1 MSVCERDDARGL
13 VSSDT
18 SSAGRASGD
27 SASLDASAAG
37 IATVSDGGDVGSGCA
52 SEVSA
57 DVFGA
62 ADGRRREGRMV
73 GDERGDVERGASGD
87 GGDGGESSTSWGLCG
102 FTVLGASESGGC
114 RKGVLGS
121 SCKSSP
127 ASAPSTS
134 RRKKLSVKLISSE
147 SPPSVVSAGGRAS
160 LSSVRLLTDAVKRL
174 SSPSSY
180 ERIPKRTLLPVPGVC
195 GERRMPRC
203 LGRGVYK
210 PPASMVERG
219 EHVAHLLMTTYA
231 RCTSRY
237 RSLSVWHDSY
247 FQCL

>member
-1 MSVCERDDARGL
+1 
-13 VSSDT
+13 
-18 SSAGRASGD
+18 
-27 SASLDASAAG
+27 
-37 IATVSDGGDVGSGCA
+37 
-52 SEVSA
+52 
-57 DVFGA
+57 
-62 ADGRRREGRMV
+62 MV

-87 GGDGGESSTSWGLCG
+87 GGDGGESSTSWGLSG

-121 SCKSSP
+121 SCKSNP

-134 RRKKLSVKLISSE
+134 RRKKLSVKLMSSE
-147 SPPSVVSAGGRAS
+147 SPPNVVSAGGRAS

-219 EHVAHLLMTTYA
+219 EHVAHLLMTRYA

>member
-1 MSVCERDDARGL
+1 MSVCERDDAGGL

-18 SSAGRASGD
+18 SSAGRASED

-37 IATVSDGGDVGSGCA
+37 IATVSGGGEVASGSA
-52 SEVSA
+52 SVVSA

-87 GGDGGESSTSWGLCG
+87 GGDGGESSTSWGLSG

-210 PPASMVERG
+210 PPVSMVERG
-219 EHVAHLLMTTYA
+219 EHVAHLLMTSYA

>member
-1 MSVCERDDARGL
+1 VSVCERDDARGL
-13 VSSDT
+13 GSSDT
-18 SSAGRASGD
+18 SAAGRASGD
-27 SASLDASAAG
+27 SASFFASAAG
-37 IATVSDGGDVGSGCA
+37 IATVSDGGDVGSGRA

-57 DVFGA
+57 DVFGT

-73 GDERGDVERGASGD
+73 GDERGDVEGGASGD
-87 GGDGGESSTSWGLCG
+87 GGDGGESSTSWGLSG

-219 EHVAHLLMTTYA
+219 EHVAHLLMTRYA

>member
-27 SASLDASAAG
+27 SASFVASAAG
-37 IATVSDGGDVGSGCA
+37 IATVSGGGDVGSGCA

-73 GDERGDVERGASGD
+73 GDERGDVEGGASGD

-219 EHVAHLLMTTYA
+219 EHVAHPLMTRYA

-237 RSLSVWHDSY
+237 RSLSVWHNSY

>member
-1 MSVCERDDARGL
+1 MSG
-13 VSSDT
+13 
-18 SSAGRASGD
+18 
-27 SASLDASAAG
+27 SAS
-37 IATVSDGGDVGSGCA
+37 V
-52 SEVSA
+52 VSA
-57 DVFGA
+57 DALGIV
-62 ADGRRREGRMV
+62 DWRRWEGRMV
-73 GDERGDVERGASGD
+73 GDDRGDVEGGASGD
-87 GGDGGESSTSWGLCG
+87 GGDGGESSTSWGLSG

-121 SCKSSP
+121 SCKSNP

-134 RRKKLSVKLISSE
+134 RRKKLSVKLMSSE
-147 SPPSVVSAGGRAS
+147 SPPNVVSAGGRAS

-219 EHVAHLLMTTYA
+219 EHVAHLLMTSYA